1 MVLLEENSSP
11 VLCFGTFFTLLL
23 REGVDNLSTKGFE
36 TIKNKNRLTEVTAF
50 LELNRIITPSF
61 TPANED
67 TFSVQASK
75 FKSCVAKKAKTL
87 PIVNASEVK
96 TFLVCFENDYGSI
109 FNSMS
114 AFVKTYIHVDVSR
127 RERLVKSLLELIR
140 DDKDIRLDEKFYI
153 NGKNNALS
161 KKELLCEQTF
171 SFVAFLI
178 GVFRYVV
185 EVKRN
190 DNIKGELTYRKW
202 CPPANQ
208 ALRLYSKD
216 IYVGETI
223 REKIVLIEND
233 TWSLPAPMLERNT
246 NIDISHLMG
255 IDKADYLKSEAK
267 TCKRNKNYERSLQ
280 LYYESWKIYQ
290 EVIGIE
296 SQCTIKIFKT
306 MEELY
311 KQLDKSYSFNYW
323 LNNVAK
329 RGENIVQ

>member
-36 TIKNKNRLTEVTAF
+36 SIKEEDRLTEVSAF
-50 LELNRIITPSF
+50 LELNRIIAPSF
-61 TPANED
+61 KPANKR
-67 TFSVQASK
+67 TFSVQASR
-75 FKSCVAKKAKTL
+75 FKSCVVQNAKRL
-87 PIVNASEVK
+87 PIVDASEVK
-96 TFLVCFENDYGSI
+96 FFLARFEENYGSI
-109 FNSMS
+109 FEDMS
-114 AFVKTYIHVDVSR
+114 TFVNNYIHVDVSK

-140 DDKDIRLDEKFYI
+140 DDKDIGLNELFYV

-161 KKELLCEQTF
+161 KKELLHEQTF
-171 SFVAFLI
+171 SCVAFLV

-190 DNIKGELTYRKW
+190 DNLKGEPTYRKW

-208 ALRLYSKD
+208 GLRLYSDD

-223 REKIVLIEND
+223 REKIILIEND
-233 TWSLPAPMLERNT
+233 AWSLSEPMHERNT
-246 NIDISHLMG
+246 NISHLTG

-267 TCKRNKNYERSLQ
+267 MCRCNNDYERSLQ
-280 LYYESWKIYQ
+280 LYYESWQIYQ
-290 EVIGIE
+290 EIIGTE
-296 SQCTIKIFKT
+296 SQCVKKIFKT

-311 KQLDKSYSFNYW
+311 KQLDTSYPFDYW
-323 LNNVAK
+323 LNNIAK
-329 RGENIVQ
+329 RGENLVQ